1 MASTFITNPLS
12 SPPHAEQREVLWLP
26 GSTRATH
33 QVYIARVTP
42 PLSGSSVKAGAMRSR
57 KKLADGLAQARKSLG
72 QVWLFPLYHQ
82 LGVNSST
89 SPLFQIAGHGTPTAY
104 TVYECLLCP
113 AGRASGR
120 WSQHPE
126 PQAPKLRLTEGSG
139 RRAYACS
146 LCESQ
151 LLGLESNRVC

>member
-113 AGRASGR
+113 AGRGLGEVVPAPRAAG
-120 WSQHPE
+120 PE
-126 PQAPKLRLTEGSG
+126 AETHRGQRKESLRML
-139 RRAYACS
+139 S
-146 LCESQ
+146 L
-151 LLGLESNRVC
+151 